1 MLSFFK
7 LMVNLFKVRISLTI
21 TLCAVSGVF
30 IMPNNLLSWFEIFI
44 LALSTFLAS
53 AGSSAF
59 NQYFERDLDALM
71 PRTSERPF
79 VTGKLRPKTI
89 WPIIFGSIICAGLML
104 SFFIL
109 NPFSAFYNFLGA
121 LFYGGIYTIWLKRK
135 SIWNIVIG
143 GLAGSFA
150 TLAGSAAVSPLL
162 SPEAIILSVILF
174 LWTPPHFW
182 SLAMAIG
189 DDYKKAKIP
198 MLPNIIEH
206 STTTY
211 IIFFHTIILVF
222 VSLLPAVYNM
232 GVIYLAGVILG
243 GSYFIWTSLL
253 LTIKKSK
260 DAAMKNFFAS
270 FIQLGLLLVLIIVDG
285 IIVL

>member
-79 VTGKLRPKTI
+79 VTGKLSPKTI
-89 WPIIFGSIICAGLML
+89 WPIIFGLIICAGLML

-135 SIWNIVIG
+135 SVWNIVIG

-270 FIQLGLLLVLIIVDG
+270 FIQLGLLLVLIIIDG